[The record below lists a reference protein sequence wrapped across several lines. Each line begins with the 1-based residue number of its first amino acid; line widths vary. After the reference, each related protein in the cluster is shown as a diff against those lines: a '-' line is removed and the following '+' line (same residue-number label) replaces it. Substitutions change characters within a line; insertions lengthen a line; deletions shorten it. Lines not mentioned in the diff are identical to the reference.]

1 MDTHG
6 SVWGGGGEYS
16 GVRCRSVGRCGEDMG
31 GATIFGGRLDL
42 GRG

>member
-6 SVWGGGGEYS
+6 SVGGGEYS
-16 GVRCRSVGRCGEDMG
+16 GVRCGSVGRCGEDIG